1 MYDLDELN
9 EQWYDYDN
17 YWGRLHKMGPELDR
31 MIDQFNERTGLTKGL

>member
-17 YWGRLHKMGPELDR
+17 YWGRLHQMGPELDQL
-31 MIDQFNERTGLTKGL
+31 INQFNALIGS